1 PSKMAMSRSPLLATG
16 LLAGALLVLTLGG
29 QTFLQPMQPQQLR
42 GATLAAATIAGA
54 MVPVAPALA
63 GEPPSVGEHWYWN
76 LGIGQLHGETASIIF
91 LVFGLLVIFSL
102 LGMGG
107 SSRKSSA

>member
-1 PSKMAMSRSPLLATG
+1 MAGARAQLLSLALLAA
-16 LLAGALLVLTLGG
+16 LA
-29 QTFLQPMQPQQLR
+29 FLAVSPAFLAPKPSAEARVAAVAAGMM
-42 GATLAAATIAGA
+42 AAAPA
-54 MVPVAPALA
+54 MPALA

>member
-1 PSKMAMSRSPLLATG
+1 AQVMAMSRSPLLASTLVFG
-16 LLAGALLVLTLGG
+16 ALLLLALPQAFLQPAPQATFRGTAAVSAVAAGALLA
-29 QTFLQPMQPQQLR
+29 P
-42 GATLAAATIAGA
+42 
-54 MVPVAPALA
+54 VPAFA

-107 SSRKSSA
+107 SSRKASS